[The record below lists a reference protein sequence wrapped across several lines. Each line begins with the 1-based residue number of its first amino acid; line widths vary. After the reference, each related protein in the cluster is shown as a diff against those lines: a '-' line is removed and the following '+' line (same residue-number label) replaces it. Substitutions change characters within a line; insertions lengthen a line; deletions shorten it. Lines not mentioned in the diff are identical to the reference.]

1 MEKKR
6 SARALLA
13 LVMMV
18 MITITTVFT
27 TPSTCVEAASGSVK
41 SVTVT
46 NLPSNTLTLKK
57 GASKVLKTKVEA
69 AKGKVSQKVTFKSSN
84 TKIVTVN

>member
-27 TPSTCVEAASGSVK
+27 TPSTYVEAASGSVK

-46 NLPSNTLTLKK
+46 NFQSKKIKFKK
-57 GASKVLKTKVEA
+57 GA
-69 AKGKVSQKVTFKSSN
+69 
-84 TKIVTVN
+84 